1 MRILLIED
9 DARIANFIERGLKAE
24 GHHIQRLNDGQYA
37 LETLINGE
45 PDILIL
51 DRMLPH
57 TDGLTLCQQIRE
69 AGIDV
74 RILMLSALGEVE
86 ERVRGLR
93 IGADDY
99 LAKPFHFEELLAR
112 LDALQRRHSDSAP
125 MPTLHIADLTLCLST
140 MAVTRAGQTIE
151 LTAKELSILEL
162 LMHKPGH
169 IFSRERILA
178 NVWGLHQDPLT
189 NVVDVYMRRLR
200 KKIDDPFSSAL
211 IKTKRG
217 MGYFLD
223 KNSGEQRTGNG

>member
-9 DARIANFIERGLKAE
+9 DDRVGRFIERGLSAE
-24 GHHIQRLNDGQYA
+24 GHHVQRLNDGQYA
-37 LETLINGE
+37 LETVSSSE
-45 PDILIL
+45 PDIVIL

-57 TDGLTLCQQIRE
+57 ADGLTICQQIRD

-74 RILMLSALGEVE
+74 RILMLSALSDVE

-93 IGADDY
+93 AGVDDY

-112 LDALQRRHSDSAP
+112 LDALQRRHTDTT
-125 MPTLHIADLTLCLST
+125 PTQTLRLKDLTLCLST
-140 MAVTRAGQTIE
+140 MAVTRAGHTIE

-178 NVWGLHQDPLT
+178 NVWGIHQDPLT
-189 NVVDVYMRRLR
+189 NVVDVYVRRLR
-200 KKIDDPFSSAL
+200 KKIDEPFSTAL
-211 IKTKRG
+211 IQTKRG
-217 MGYFLD
+217 MGYYLD
-223 KNSGEQRTGNG
+223 GK